1 MSGDHPDG
9 HIDAA
14 LSRLDA
20 AFQQALLRALVGG
33 LDGYVSCVDRSR
45 RILFLSRTR
54 TRDLDEILQGHMDDF
69 IAPQHREATIEC
81 VEKAF
86 ACRQPRS
93 IEFTAMLAT
102 GAQEHFLTRVVPFLG
117 PKGEEVALL
126 ITSDVSEPRRLA
138 AELEQSVEFRR
149 RVVEN
154 LPDYVIVVDREL
166 RIMWVNRVAPG
177 LREEQVLGARL
188 EPFVAPEHWSLVSST
203 IQAAFDSGTIGY
215 YEVEAYGD
223 SETTAWYATRVVPV
237 MADAKVENVLLITAD
252 ITERRRAERTLLET
266 EEQLHRAQR
275 LESLGQLAGGIAHDF
290 NNLLQVIEGNLAF
303 AKQGL
308 QDGQRPIDELDQAIR
323 ATERAAEL
331 TSHLLAIGRRQ
342 HVDSK
347 RVELGELVGRS
358 MRMLRRT
365 IPESILL
372 QYEVPTARH
381 FVALDAPQFE
391 QVLINLCVNA
401 RDAMPDGGTLKVR
414 IEQDGPGHVLMSV
427 SDTGVGI
434 APENLGR
441 VFEPFFTTKGAGSG
455 LGLAVAAGIIAA
467 HGGLI
472 AAESDGVRGATLKV
486 RLPCAPPS
494 SDPPSHEDGSPRSP
508 GVILIAEDEELVR
521 LQVERILRRAG
532 YTVLQ
537 ANNGQRAVELF
548 RERKDEVDLV
558 ILDVVMPEL
567 DGWRAYLLMEQLV
580 PHGKVLF
587 TTGYAANV
595 LPSDYAARG
604 ARLIS
609 KPYKP
614 QRLLEQVRE
623 MLHQQTPA

>member
-14 LSRLDA
+14 LSHLDV
-20 AFQQALLRALVGG
+20 AFQQALLRALMGG

-45 RILFLSRTR
+45 RILFLNRTR
-54 TRDLDEILQGHMDDF
+54 TRELEQILQGHMEDF
-69 IAPQHREATIEC
+69 IAPEHREATIEC

-86 ACRQPRS
+86 ACRQQRS
-93 IEFTAMLAT
+93 HEFTAMLAT
-102 GAQEHFLTRVVPFLG
+102 GEQQHLLTRVIPFLG
-117 PKGEEVALL
+117 PKGEDVALL

-154 LPDYVIVVDREL
+154 LPDYVALVDREL
-166 RIMWVNRVAPG
+166 RMVWVNRVAPG
-177 LREEQVLGARL
+177 LRVEDVLGAR
-188 EPFVAPEHWSLVSST
+188 VDAYMAPERVGEVKAA
-203 IQAAFDSGTIGY
+203 IQAAFDSGNVGNYEIEGY
-215 YEVEAYGD
+215 RDGK
-223 SETTAWYATRVVPV
+223 TTAWYATRVVPV
-237 MADAKVENVLLITAD
+237 MSDHKVEHVLLITAD
-252 ITERRRAERTLLET
+252 ITERRRAAQALRET
-266 EEQLHRAQR
+266 EEQLQRAQR

-308 QDGQRPIDELDQAIR
+308 QDGQLPIDELDQAIR

-358 MRMLRRT
+358 MRMLRRA
-365 IPESILL
+365 IPENILL
-372 QYEVPTARH
+372 QYEVPTARY

-414 IEQDGPGHVLMSV
+414 IEQDRPGYVLMSV
-427 SDTGVGI
+427 SDTGTGI
-434 APENLGR
+434 APENLSR

-455 LGLAVAAGIIAA
+455 LGLAVAAGIVAA
-467 HGGLI
+467 HGGMI
-472 AAESDGVRGATLKV
+472 AAESDGMHGATMKV

-494 SDPPSHEDGSPRSP
+494 SEPPLHEDGSPRSS

-521 LQVERILRRAG
+521 MQVERILRRAG

-537 ANNGQRAVELF
+537 ANNGMRAVELF
-548 RERKDEVDLV
+548 RERKDQIDLV

-567 DGWRAYLLMEQLV
+567 DGWRAYLMMEQLEPQV
-580 PHGKVLF
+580 KVLF

-595 LPSDYAARG
+595 LPHDFAARG

-623 MLHQQTPA
+623 LLNLPG